1 VCGVWA
7 ERGTAAPRWRARL
20 ARLERAG
27 PFSRGVAA
35 PAAPTTSHTPA
46 LSLLPPSSPHG
57 SPAPGPRSRAVIAA
71 EIAAENDWKN
81 ALVLGRLLDHRFA
94 AALPRP
100 LLAWGRSYLA
110 GLALYFGVGGA
121 WAYYAYW
128 VFGDVLFPAPGSTP
142 SRPAVLAQVRVAM
155 AALPLY
161 AALPAVVEA
170 AAEAGLTRA
179 YTRIGPDAGGLLPY
193 WALFAAYMACV
204 EWGVYWAH
212 RGLHD
217 WRAGYDALHAKHH
230 IYNKEH
236 TLSPFAGLAFHP
248 LDGIC
253 QASPYAVALFLIPAH
268 FLTHELLL
276 FATAI
281 WTANIHDALDGR
293 AAPIMGAGFHAIHH
307 TTYKHNYGQYFTYAD
322 AAHGTL
328 VTPAEYAAGKVRKGG
343 GGVEE

>member
-1 VCGVWA
+1 MC
-7 ERGTAAPRWRARL
+7 
-20 ARLERAG
+20 
-27 PFSRGVAA
+27 S
-35 PAAPTTSHTPA
+35 SD
-46 LSLLPPSSPHG
+46 LPPLPP
-57 SPAPGPRSRAVIAA
+57 SPAPGPRSRAAIAV

-81 ALVLGRLLDHRFA
+81 ALVLGPLANHPLA
-94 AALPRP
+94 ASLPRP
-100 LLAWGRSYLA
+100 ALAWARSYVA

-121 WAYYAYW
+121 WAYYTYW
-128 VFGDVLFPAPGSTP
+128 VFGDVLFPKPGSMP
-142 SRPAVLAQVRVAM
+142 SRAAVWAQVRVAM

-161 AALPAVVEA
+161 AALPAAVEA

-179 YTRIGPDAGGLLPY
+179 FTSTRSDAGGLAPY
-193 WALFAAYMACV
+193 WLLFATYMACV

-230 IYNKEH
+230 IYNKDH

-253 QASPYAVALFLIPAH
+253 QAAPYAIFLFLIPCH

-276 FATAI
+276 FATAV

-293 AAPIMGAGFHAIHH
+293 AAPVMGAGYHTIHH
-307 TTYKHNYGQYFTYAD
+307 TTYKHNYGQYLTYAD
-322 AAHGTL
+322 AVHGTL
-328 VTPAEYAAGKVRKGG
+328 VTPGEYAGWRAAAREKGG
-343 GGVEE
+343 VGVEE